1 MARKKEQML
10 TKVPPAPEYL
20 GTIGRDHWTALFS
33 SLVQMKLATELDKP
47 VIEMAC
53 SMYEQYRTAESDRDK
68 QSSIA
73 SYLRIMA
80 KYGSTPKD
88 RKMMKLTDSKSSGS
102 RSNDHDLEKDLD
114 L

>member
-1 MARKKEQML
+1 MARKKEQTL
-10 TKVPPAPEYL
+10 NKVPQAPDHL
-20 GTIGRDHWTALFS
+20 GPIGRDHWTILFA

-53 SMYEQYRTAESDRDK
+53 SMYEQYRTAESDKDR

-80 KYGSTPKD
+80 KYGATPKD
-88 RKMMKLTDSKSSGS
+88 RKIMNLSSQKSQATRGIDS
-102 RSNDHDLEKDLD
+102 DLEKDLG